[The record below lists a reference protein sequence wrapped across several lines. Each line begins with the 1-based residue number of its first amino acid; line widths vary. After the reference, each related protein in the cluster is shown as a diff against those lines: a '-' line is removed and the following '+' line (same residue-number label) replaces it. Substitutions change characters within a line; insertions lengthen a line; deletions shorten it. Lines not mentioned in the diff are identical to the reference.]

1 MEKKLK
7 RRQGVEQEV
16 EREDNELQSKE
27 EDQEKRSQVKKMK
40 ELDLMT

>member
-7 RRQGVEQEV
+7 RRQ
-16 EREDNELQSKE
+16 EDEGKQ

-40 ELDLMT
+40 MIDLTT